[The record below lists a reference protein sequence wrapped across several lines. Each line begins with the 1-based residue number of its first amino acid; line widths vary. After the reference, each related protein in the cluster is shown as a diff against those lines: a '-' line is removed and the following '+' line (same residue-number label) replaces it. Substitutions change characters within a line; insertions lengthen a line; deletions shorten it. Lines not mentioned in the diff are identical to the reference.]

1 MYFHARRS
9 WGPFEGW
16 RQDASCG
23 NSGCPEGVLVDR
35 MVGVVGMATVVRGAF
50 DEEALSYLDSLYRT
64 ALRMTRNPSDAEDLV
79 QETYLR
85 AYRFRHQFEE
95 GTNLKAWLFKILT
108 NAFLSLQRHRS
119 REPALTALEE
129 LPENDLFLY
138 QQLRGLNAGQ
148 QSRSAEDEVF
158 QHLRDDDVKAA
169 LESLPPQYRMV
180 VLLSDVEDLAY
191 KEIARV
197 LDIPIGTV
205 MSRLFRGRRLLE
217 RALWSHA
224 RRRNEQKP

>member
-1 MYFHARRS
+1 MGAR
-9 WGPFEGW
+9 
-16 RQDASCG
+16 CG
-23 NSGCPEGVLVDR
+23 NRGCLEGVLVDG
-35 MVGVVGMATVVRGAF
+35 MVGVASVATAARAAF
-50 DEEALSYLDSLYRT
+50 DEEALSHLDSLYRT

-119 REPALTALEE
+119 REPALSALEE
-129 LPENDLFLY
+129 LPEDDLFLY
-138 QQLRGLNAGQ
+138 QQLRSLNRDQ
-148 QSRSAEDEVF
+148 TSRSAEDEVL
-158 QHLRDDDVKAA
+158 QHLLDDDVKAA
-169 LESLPPQYRMV
+169 IESLPPQYRMV
-180 VLLSDVEDLAY
+180 VVLSDVEDLAY
-191 KEIARV
+191 KEISRV

-217 RALWSHA
+217 RALWNHA
-224 RRRNEQKP
+224 SRRNKQQA

>member
-1 MYFHARRS
+1 
-9 WGPFEGW
+9 
-16 RQDASCG
+16 
-23 NSGCPEGVLVDR
+23 
-35 MVGVVGMATVVRGAF
+35 MVGVASVATAARAAF
-50 DEEALSYLDSLYRT
+50 DEEALSHLDSLYRT

-119 REPALTALEE
+119 REPALSALEE
-129 LPENDLFLY
+129 LPEDDLFLY
-138 QQLRGLNAGQ
+138 QQLRSLNRDQ
-148 QSRSAEDEVF
+148 TSRSAEDEVL
-158 QHLRDDDVKAA
+158 QHLLDDDVKAA
-169 LESLPPQYRMV
+169 IESLPPQYRMV
-180 VLLSDVEDLAY
+180 VVLSDVEDLAY
-191 KEIARV
+191 KEISRV

-217 RALWSHA
+217 RALWNHA
-224 RRRNEQKP
+224 SRRNKQQA

>member
-1 MYFHARRS
+1 
-9 WGPFEGW
+9 
-16 RQDASCG
+16 
-23 NSGCPEGVLVDR
+23 
-35 MVGVVGMATVVRGAF
+35 MVGVASVATAARAAF
-50 DEEALSYLDSLYRT
+50 DEEALSHLDSLYRT

-119 REPALTALEE
+119 REPALSALEE
-129 LPENDLFLY
+129 LPEDDLFLY
-138 QQLRGLNAGQ
+138 QQLRSLNRDQ
-148 QSRSAEDEVF
+148 TSRSAEDEVL
-158 QHLRDDDVKAA
+158 QHLLDDDVKAA
-169 LESLPPQYRMV
+169 IESLPPQYRMV
-180 VLLSDVEDLAY
+180 VVLSDVEDLAY
-191 KEIARV
+191 KEISRV

-217 RALWSHA
+217 RALWSYA
-224 RRRNEQKP
+224 SRRNNQQA